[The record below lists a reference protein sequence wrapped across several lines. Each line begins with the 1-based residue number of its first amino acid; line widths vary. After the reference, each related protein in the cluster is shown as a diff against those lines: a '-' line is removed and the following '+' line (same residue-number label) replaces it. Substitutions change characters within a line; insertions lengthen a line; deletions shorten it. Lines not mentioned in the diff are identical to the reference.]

1 MKKVLFFL
9 GICWIYTAQAQD
21 SNIVMS
27 YRGQP
32 VPSAIAPSMS
42 AFSQDVC
49 GIPVSG
55 AVSSTVIGFSGG
67 TVYTDA
73 NCERIKLAKTLND
86 LGLKVAAV
94 ATLCQDDRIWDAMMM
109 SGTPCPIDGLVGD
122 AARNEWIKQKPA
134 KFEKLYGQV
143 PAPVAITNKPNQLC
157 AAMHILSYR
166 FGAYYKRAMHG
177 DRAECGAT
185 SLLVPIP
192 SN

>member
-1 MKKVLFFL
+1 MRKLLLLLAVYFVLP
-9 GICWIYTAQAQD
+9 AQAQD

-67 TVYTDA
+67 SIYTDA

-94 ATLCQDDRIWDAMMM
+94 ATLCQDQRIWEAMMQ
-109 SGTPCPIDGLVGD
+109 SGTPCPIDGMIGD
-122 AARNEWIKQKPA
+122 VARNAWIKQHPK
-134 KFEKLYGQV
+134 KFERLYGKV
-143 PAPVAITNKPNQLC
+143 PPLAVIDKPN
-157 AAMHILSYR
+157 
-166 FGAYYKRAMHG
+166 
-177 DRAECGAT
+177 
-185 SLLVPIP
+185 
-192 SN
+192 

>member
-1 MKKVLFFL
+1 MLKIFSLRALHLRILCIFGLCIFGLCLFNF
-9 GICWIYTAQAQD
+9 AQAQD
-21 SNIVMS
+21 ANISMN

-67 TVYTDA
+67 TVYTDT

-94 ATLCQDDRIWDAMMM
+94 ATLCQDDRIWNAMMM

-122 AARNEWIKQKPA
+122 AARNEWIKQKPV

-143 PAPVAITNKPNQLC
+143 PSIISVTVQSSESK
-157 AAMHILSYR
+157 
-166 FGAYYKRAMHG
+166 
-177 DRAECGAT
+177 
-185 SLLVPIP
+185 
-192 SN
+192 